1 MVKLANWPSPIASI
15 SLIAST
21 KMGFFKRKKRLSAQG
36 GRGSLSSLQQEAESA
51 RVGSTTRL
59 LPQSVPE
66 TCPPRE
72 SQHSPPQQL
81 SRQSSGELIQSESSQ
96 RQSPPEEGEGQ
107 EGQGRATAE
116 EVVGMDLLDPGLI
129 GRTIKI
135 VKSDDWEEDL
145 IHLPDKETQ
154 ILYENQRG

>member
-1 MVKLANWPSPIASI
+1 
-15 SLIAST
+15 
-21 KMGFFKRKKRLSAQG
+21 MGFFKRKKRLSAQE

-51 RVGSTTRL
+51 RVGSTARL

-72 SQHSPPQQL
+72 SQQSPQLQL

-96 RQSPPEEGEGQ
+96 SQPQPEEGQ
-107 EGQGRATAE
+107 ERQGRATAE